1 MMFPPQAN
9 TANTATANFTD
20 DSTPAAFVNFG
31 TPPQFNPTAPSQP
44 IASWM
49 NSSVS
54 VVNSA
59 ERDNNTGFGR
69 FDDSSMRRPGQS
81 QRQYSNEMPGNHW
94 EAGRGGQLANGGG
107 GGRDGNFNTGNN
119 FGRGGGG
126 GGGSSIFGRGF
137 GSSSARGVSSRFGR
151 GRANNFGRGG
161 GFNNGSDNGGW
172 GNVRGEEHQQHQ
184 FLPGR
189 GNVDQFTEGNWDGS
203 GGSRGW
209 AGGGGINNLG
219 QSSHQPQEETMTV
232 RGQYDRS
239 WTSGPGPANQ
249 NLEHRR
255 LMGMQGFG
263 SQEGNQML
271 QQLLNPRQI

>member
-1 MMFPPQAN
+1 MVGKSVRIISSFTSHAPIGSLALYTYCLLAYPVYKRASKTFLNLLFHFIKFSFLRHQDIRHHPYGYLPPNHHQPLIQGVSVVNPMMLPPQAN

-69 FDDSSMRRPGQS
+69 FDDSSMRRPVQS

-119 FGRGGGG
+119 LKT
-126 GGGSSIFGRGF
+126 I
-137 GSSSARGVSSRFGR
+137 
-151 GRANNFGRGG
+151 
-161 GFNNGSDNGGW
+161 
-172 GNVRGEEHQQHQ
+172 
-184 FLPGR
+184 
-189 GNVDQFTEGNWDGS
+189 
-203 GGSRGW
+203 
-209 AGGGGINNLG
+209 
-219 QSSHQPQEETMTV
+219 
-232 RGQYDRS
+232 
-239 WTSGPGPANQ
+239 
-249 NLEHRR
+249 
-255 LMGMQGFG
+255 
-263 SQEGNQML
+263 
-271 QQLLNPRQI
+271 